1 MLIIMI
7 VMVSEVYYVSY
18 LSLVLLSNNQS
29 SYHRGS
35 SAKVT
40 CTSSYHI
47 RSIQWINVS
56 SNEVLVSTSADVL
69 VLHIQNISSH
79 HHRTTYTCQVDFLLP
94 SGAPASDRN
103 NFTIVTGII
112 IRSTPCIFLKILIL
126 VTVPGIVK
134 DVVATSPD
142 DSTLVLKWVMP
153 DFFEQDILN
162 YTVFVNPLTSVYDG
176 QLSASRK
183 TAVELHIQNTTLV
196 VTGLS
201 KPVFL
206 IPGIIFTVIAKH
218 QLLSA
223 YLLLLFFFLPL

>member
-1 MLIIMI
+1 M
-7 VMVSEVYYVSY
+7 
-18 LSLVLLSNNQS
+18 
-29 SYHRGS
+29 
-35 SAKVT
+35 
-40 CTSSYHI
+40 
-47 RSIQWINVS
+47 
-56 SNEVLVSTSADVL
+56 
-69 VLHIQNISSH
+69 
-79 HHRTTYTCQVDFLLP
+79 
-94 SGAPASDRN
+94 
-103 NFTIVTGII
+103 
-112 IRSTPCIFLKILIL
+112 
-126 VTVPGIVK
+126 
-134 DVVATSPD
+134 ATSPD

-176 QLSASRK
+176 QLSASRN
-183 TAVELHIQNTTLV
+183 TPVELHIQNTTLV